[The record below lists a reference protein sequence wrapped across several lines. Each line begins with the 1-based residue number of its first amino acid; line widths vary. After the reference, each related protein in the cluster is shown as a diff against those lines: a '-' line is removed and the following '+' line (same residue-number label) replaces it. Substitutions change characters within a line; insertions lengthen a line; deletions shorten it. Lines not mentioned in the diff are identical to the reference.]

1 MAALLNLNLPRD
13 RLPATSSS
21 NAPRLRILRN
31 AGRAE
36 HIAVNFLLIVGFLS
50 WRAMSALAADE
61 SQNRT
66 VAEER
71 FAIHGQF
78 TYVEQETDSFRAPYA
93 GPNSLSPNQGRE
105 TTDLTL
111 YIGARLWSG
120 AEIWINPEIDQ
131 GFGLDNTLGVAGFP
145 SGEAYKVGKN
155 QPYSRLQ
162 RLFVRETLDLDGDRQ
177 EIEAGV
183 NQLGG
188 FRSANRWVFTV
199 GKFSVADIF
208 DVNQYAHD
216 PRYDF
221 LNWAAVET
229 GSFDYAAD
237 AWGYTVGAAA
247 EWYQGEWATRLG
259 VFDLSNVPN
268 SVHLEPGAHE
278 YQVDL
283 EFERRHE
290 IFGHA
295 GKVLITA
302 FNSRGRM
309 GLLDEAVQI
318 AQATGNAVD
327 IAAIRQ
333 LRDRVGADLSLEQ
346 ELAQDL
352 GMFAR
357 VGKASGN
364 VEVYEFSDIDRTLAA
379 GLSLKGPRWGRT
391 DDTVGLA
398 GIVNHISA
406 AREDFLNAGGLGILI
421 GDGQLPHP
429 GPEQILE
436 TYYNLGLVPQAHLSL
451 DYQFVKNPAYNRDR
465 GPVSIFAVRFHAQ
478 F

>member
-1 MAALLNLNLPRD
+1 MITLTQD
-13 RLPATSSS
+13 TSRS
-21 NAPRLRILRN
+21 NVRRLRVLKG
-31 AGRAE
+31 AVRA
-36 HIAVNFLLIVGFLS
+36 ARVAPNFLAIVGFLS
-50 WRAMSALAADE
+50 WRATSALAADE
-61 SQNRT
+61 SQDSALPSIT
-66 VAEER
+66 EQR

-78 TYVEQETDSFRAPYA
+78 TYVEQNTESFRAPYA
-93 GPNSLSPNQGRE
+93 GPNSLSPDQGRE

-111 YIGARLWSG
+111 YAGARLWSG

-131 GFGLDNTLGVAGFP
+131 GFGLDDTLGVAGFP

-155 QPYSRLQ
+155 QPYFRLP
-162 RLFVRETLDLDGDRQ
+162 RLFVRETLNLDGDR
-177 EIEAGV
+177 EAIAAGA
-183 NQLGG
+183 NQLAG
-188 FRSANRWVFTV
+188 FRSTNRWVFTL
-199 GKFSVADIF
+199 GKFSVADLF
-208 DVNQYAHD
+208 DANQYAHD
-216 PRYDF
+216 PRNDF
-221 LNWAAVET
+221 LNWAAIDT

-247 EWYQGEWATRLG
+247 EWYQGAWTVRAG
-259 VFDLSNVPN
+259 VFDGSNVPN
-268 SVHLEPGAHE
+268 SVHLEPGVHE
-278 YQVDL
+278 LQVNL
-283 EFERRHE
+283 ELEKRHE
-290 IFGHA
+290 ILGHA
-295 GKVLITA
+295 GKVMLTA
-302 FNSRGRM
+302 FATRARL
-309 GLLDEAVQI
+309 GLLDEAVQS
-318 AQATGNAVD
+318 AQASGNPVD
-327 IAAIRQ
+327 IVATRR
-333 LRDRVGADLSLEQ
+333 LRDRVGADFNLEQ
-346 ELAQDL
+346 ELAEDL

-364 VEVYEFSDIDRTLAA
+364 VEVYEFADIDRTVAA
-379 GLSLKGPRWGRT
+379 GLSLKGSHWGRS

-406 AREDFLNAGGLGILI
+406 AREEFLNAGGLGVVI